1 MTEIIE
7 EVVEKDKEDRYIIKL
22 TYQDKSTDQL
32 QVRCHKI
39 DLDDMIKQIQRNR
52 EPFTHE
58 ILYVYKGDGI

>member
-22 TYQDKSTDQL
+22 TYSDKSNEEI
-32 QVRCHKI
+32 QVVTKDI
-39 DLDDMIKQIQRNR
+39 EYSIQQIQRNR

>member
-32 QVRCHKI
+32 QVRCHK
-39 DLDDMIKQIQRNR
+39 
-52 EPFTHE
+52 
-58 ILYVYKGDGI
+58 